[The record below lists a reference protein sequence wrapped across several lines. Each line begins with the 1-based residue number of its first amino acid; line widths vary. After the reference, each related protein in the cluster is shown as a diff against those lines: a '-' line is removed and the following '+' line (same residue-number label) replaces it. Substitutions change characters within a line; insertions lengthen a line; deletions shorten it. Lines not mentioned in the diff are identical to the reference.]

1 MPVNLMV
8 GKLVRFGNQHVSFTG
23 GLRYWADSPDNG
35 PHDLGYRFVVTFL
48 FPK

>member
-1 MPVNLMV
+1 M
-8 GKLVRFGNQHVSFTG
+8 KFGNLPVSFTG
-23 GLRYWADSPDNG
+23 GLRYWAESPDNG